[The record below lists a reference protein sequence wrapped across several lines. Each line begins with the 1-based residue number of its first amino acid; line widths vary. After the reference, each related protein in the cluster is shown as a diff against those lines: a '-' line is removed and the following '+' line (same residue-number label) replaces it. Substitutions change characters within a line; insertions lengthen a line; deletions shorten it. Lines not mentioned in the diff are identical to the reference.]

1 MKISKL
7 ASAVFSA
14 AGTVLLVGSIVLSYA
29 ALGRPAPAVKPT
41 EEANACA
48 RTVLR
53 ALDDGDFSAVEGCLY
68 GKPSLGLEREP
79 ATAEGNR
86 IWDAYRD
93 SITVITD
100 EACFGEGTNIYQTA
114 QVTAMDISETLSR
127 MDRRAG
133 ELLKQKLDEQ
143 EDHFALLDEDGQIP
157 QTLRDTLRAQAFE
170 EALADPETV
179 TTQITFQLI
188 EKDGTW
194 WVVPDQAMLDVL
206 SGGLN

>member
-29 ALGRPAPAVKPT
+29 ALGRPAQAVKPT
-41 EEANACA
+41 EKANACA
-48 RTVLR
+48 RNVLS
-53 ALDDGDFSAVEGCLY
+53 ALDDGDFSEVEGCLY

-157 QTLRDTLRAQAFE
+157 QNLRDTLRAQAFE

>member
-29 ALGRPAPAVKPT
+29 ALGRPAQAVKPT

-48 RTVLR
+48 RNVLS
-53 ALDDGDFSAVEGCLY
+53 ALDDGDFSEVEGCLY

-114 QVTAMDISETLSR
+114 QVPAMDSSETLSR

>member
-1 MKISKL
+1 MSNMSKMIQASTLNALMLGNFDRTISVKEFL
-7 ASAVFSA
+7 REGDVGL
-14 AGTVLLVGSIVLSYA
+14 GTYTGLDG
-29 ALGRPAPAVKPT
+29 
-41 EEANACA
+41 EAIFEDSVAY
-48 RTVLR
+48 R
-53 ALDDGDFSAVEGCLY
+53 
-68 GKPSLGLEREP
+68 
-79 ATAEGNR
+79 ATAEGNVTVMKPEDGVAFGTVAHFDEHVPEQHLTD
-86 IWDAYRD
+86 IA
-93 SITVITD
+93 SI
-100 EACFGEGTNIYQTA
+100 
-114 QVTAMDISETLSR
+114 
-127 MDRRAG
+127 